1 MTRPRR
7 RGGGGPYFSW
17 MARRRTSLSIVVASC
32 TTWKTSTARVACGS
46 IRRTAEASTGHL
58 SITAICT
65 PWHQIG
71 PAWGSQEAPVIG
83 GAARE
88 LAPQARGTA
97 DIDKPGM
104 PPVGEPGVPPVG
116 EHHPGVGVGIAGEPG
131 PAPAGLLNTQ
141 YPHRGQRDAQHRI
154 GLVEEHLRGTQ
165 PGQPRPPPRPRPATP
180 PLPHQVHRVLTQ
192 PTTHPRPGR
201 DLVHYPGEP
210 RPEAP
215 EILTLPPVLE
225 PHQIPRVPALEP
237 IPKTGEHPLGHPPD
251 PGPTL
256 RAHRRLRVAG
266 AHPHRDPPID
276 LPAPLDHPHTGHT
289 QQDPDPILTHSTR
302 NSPRS
307 RSSHQ
312 TPDL

>member
-1 MTRPRR
+1 MPGIRGRSRIRSRSFSVAIPGGQVRICWSSRSPSRVSMIFVNWSGWRCSRFLSSRFLTPYSGSPDRPRR
-7 RGGGGPYFSW
+7 PCFSW

-116 EHHPGVGVGIAGEPG
+116 EHHPGVGVGIAGEP
-131 PAPAGLLNTQ
+131 
-141 YPHRGQRDAQHRI
+141 RG
-154 GLVEEHLRGTQ
+154 G
-165 PGQPRPPPRPRPATP
+165 
-180 PLPHQVHRVLTQ
+180 RVM
-192 PTTHPRPGR
+192 PT
-201 DLVHYPGEP
+201 V
-210 RPEAP
+210 
-215 EILTLPPVLE
+215 
-225 PHQIPRVPALEP
+225 
-237 IPKTGEHPLGHPPD
+237 
-251 PGPTL
+251 
-256 RAHRRLRVAG
+256 
-266 AHPHRDPPID
+266 
-276 LPAPLDHPHTGHT
+276 
-289 QQDPDPILTHSTR
+289 
-302 NSPRS
+302 
-307 RSSHQ
+307 
-312 TPDL
+312 